1 MVLLKPYGELDGI
14 ARVHLDC
21 LARGGR
27 SVLDAIAIEL
37 LYPEEV
43 RVRGLYEARTVRK
56 VLEDMRGM
64 ELVRS
69 T

>member
-1 MVLLKPYGELDGI
+1 MLDGI

-27 SVLDAIAIEL
+27 SVLDASVLDAIAIEL

-56 VLEDMRGM
+56 VLEDMGGM